1 MNVRGGFMKQAQRF
15 ILRHQAMV
23 LLFLSSTAYA
33 QLTCGSLFGT
43 KNPPIAYEDVKV
55 AISSDKL
62 TKLARSNAP
71 QSWAWFKKFSS
82 DFLPESILKYEGM
95 IEGDPHNGNY
105 GPTVVNGKVKW
116 RSLDYDDAGRGP
128 YVLDFAKFL
137 IATKA
142 VDSVKK
148 VQAHDLWEQYQ
159 RGIEGKEY
167 KNPPKR
173 ITELLEMSATEFRDM
188 EVKKALKFSVGN
200 KLLNDGERSTP
211 IADKKLYT
219 LVMEIF
225 RRNLPENLQVLDVG
239 GREKEGGGSGSV
251 NGEGGAL
258 RFIALVKGHD
268 GRNTIYEL
276 KQDFESGIERYQPQ
290 DVSLQEILDFHVIG
304 EAKSDPNYREVNV
317 NIDGDKRFVLRPKPL
332 YFYDYA
338 NKAKTMTQQQEFEDL
353 SLYNAWYKGR
363 MISQQKNASSYLKA
377 IQADK
382 DAEIF
387 SGIKRMTWEY
397 LEYLEKFLPK

>member
-1 MNVRGGFMKQAQRF
+1 MKYAKRF
-15 ILRHQAMV
+15 TMRHSILAV
-23 LLFLSSTAYA
+23 LLMGQVAQA

-43 KNPPIAYEDVKV
+43 KNPPIAYHEVKV

-71 QSWAWFKKFSS
+71 QSWAWFKKYSNN
-82 DFLPESILKYEGM
+82 FLPDSILKFEGM

-128 YVLDFAKFL
+128 YILDFAKFM

-148 VQAHDLWEQYQ
+148 IKASDLWEQYQ

-173 ITELLEMSATEFRDM
+173 IAELLEMSAADFRNM
-188 EVKKALKFSVGN
+188 EVKKALKFSMGD
-200 KLLNDGERSTP
+200 KLINDGERSSKITG
-211 IADKKLYT
+211 KKMYN

-225 RRNLPENLQVLDVG
+225 SRHLPEGMEVLDVG

-258 RFIALVKGHD
+258 RFIALVKGKD
-268 GRNTIYEL
+268 GRNTLYEL
-276 KQDFESGIERYQPQ
+276 KQDAESGIENYQPQ
-290 DVSLQEILDFHVIG
+290 DVSLQEILNFHVIG
-304 EAKSDPNYREVNV
+304 EGKNDLNYQEINV

-338 NKAKTMTQQQEFEDL
+338 NKAKTMSQQEEFQDL

-363 MISQQKNASSYLKA
+363 MISQQKNASAYLKA
-377 IQADK
+377 IEADK
-382 DAEIF
+382 NNEIF
-387 SGIKRMTWEY
+387 EGMKRMTWEY
-397 LEYLEKFLPK
+397 LEFIEKYLPE

>member
-1 MNVRGGFMKQAQRF
+1 MKNAKRF
-15 ILRHQAMV
+15 TMRHSVLA
-23 LLFLSSTAYA
+23 LLFLAPTAHSA
-33 QLTCGSLFGT
+33 VTCGSLFGT
-43 KNPPIAYEDVKV
+43 KNPPIAYHEVKV

-71 QSWAWFKKFSS
+71 QSWAWFKQYSGH
-82 DFLPESILKYEGM
+82 FLSEDILKYEGM

-128 YVLDFAKFL
+128 YILDFAKFL

-148 VQAHDLWEQYQ
+148 VKISDLWEQYQ

-167 KNPPKR
+167 KNTPKR
-173 ITELLEMSATEFRDM
+173 IAELLEMSATEFRNM
-188 EVKKALKFSVGN
+188 EMKKALKFSNGD
-200 KLLNDGERSTP
+200 KLINDGSRSTK
-211 IADKKLYT
+211 ITDKKMYN
-219 LVMEIF
+219 LVMEVF
-225 RRNLPENLQVLDVG
+225 RRNLPEGMEVLDVG

-258 RFIALVKGHD
+258 RFIALVKGKD
-268 GRNTIYEL
+268 GRNTLYEL
-276 KQDFESGIERYQPQ
+276 KQDAESGIENYQPQ
-290 DVSLQEILDFHVIG
+290 DVSLQEILNFHVIG
-304 EAKSDPNYREVNV
+304 EGKMDANYQEVNV
-317 NIDGDKRFVLRPKPL
+317 NINGDKRFVLRPKPL

-338 NKAKTMTQQQEFEDL
+338 NKAKTMSQQEEFQDL

-363 MISQQKNASSYLKA
+363 MISQQKNAAPYLKA
-377 IQADK
+377 LQADK
-382 DAEIF
+382 NGEIF
-387 SGIKRMTWEY
+387 EGIKRMTWEY
-397 LEYLEKFLPK
+397 LEFIEKYLPE

>member
-1 MNVRGGFMKQAQRF
+1 MTNAKRF
-15 ILRHQAMV
+15 TLRHSV
-23 LLFLSSTAYA
+23 LAVLFLAPMAKATV
-33 QLTCGSLFGT
+33 TCGSLFGT
-43 KNPPIAYEDVKV
+43 KNPPIAYEQVKV

-71 QSWAWFKKFSS
+71 QSWAWFKKYSG
-82 DFLPESILKYEGM
+82 DYLPESILKYEGM

-116 RSLDYDDAGRGP
+116 RSLDYDDAGHGP
-128 YVLDFAKFL
+128 YILDFTKFL

-148 VQAHDLWEQYQ
+148 VKASDLWEQYQ

-173 ITELLEMSATEFRDM
+173 ITELLEMSPQQFRDM
-188 EVKKALKFSVGN
+188 EVKKALKFSNGDR
-200 KLLNDGERSTP
+200 LINDGERSTK
-211 IADKKLYT
+211 ITDKKMHNF
-219 LVMEIF
+219 VMEIF
-225 RRNLPENLQVLDVG
+225 RRHLPEGFEVLDVG

-258 RFIALVKGHD
+258 RFIGLVKGKD
-268 GRNTIYEL
+268 GRNTLYEL
-276 KQDFESGIERYQPQ
+276 KQDFESGIENYQPQ
-290 DVSLQEILDFHVIG
+290 DVSLQEILNFHVIG
-304 EAKSDPNYREVNV
+304 KGQTDANYQEVNV

-338 NKAKTMTQQQEFEDL
+338 NKAKTMSQQEEFQDL
-353 SLYNAWYKGR
+353 TLYNAWYKGR
-363 MISQQKNASSYLKA
+363 MVSQQKNAGSYLKA
-377 IQADK
+377 LQADK
-382 DAEIF
+382 NGEIF
-387 SGIKRMTWEY
+387 EGVKRMTWEY
-397 LEYLEKFLPK
+397 LEFIEKYLPEN

>member
-1 MNVRGGFMKQAQRF
+1 MNYSKRITMRHSILAVLFMGQAAQ
-15 ILRHQAMV
+15 
-23 LLFLSSTAYA
+23 A

-43 KNPPIAYEDVKV
+43 KNPPIAYEQVKV

-71 QSWAWFKKFSS
+71 QSWAWFKKYA
-82 DFLPESILKYEGM
+82 DNFLPESIIKFEGM

-128 YVLDFAKFL
+128 YILDFAKFL

-148 VQAHDLWEQYQ
+148 VKASDLWKQYQ
-159 RGIEGKEY
+159 LGLEGRDY

-173 ITELLEMSATEFRDM
+173 ISELLEMSAAEFRNM
-188 EVKKALKFSVGN
+188 EIKKALKFSKGDR
-200 KLLNDGERSTP
+200 LINDGERSSKIT
-211 IADKKLYT
+211 DKKT
-219 LVMEIF
+219 HDLVVEVF
-225 RRNLPENLQVLDVG
+225 RRHLPQDLVVLDVG

-258 RFIALVKGHD
+258 RFIALVKGKD
-268 GRNTIYEL
+268 GRNTLYEL
-276 KQDFESGIERYQPQ
+276 KQDGESGIENYRPQ
-290 DVSLQEILDFHVIG
+290 DVSLQEILDFHVG
-304 EAKSDPNYREVNV
+304 KNDRNFQEVNV

-338 NKAKTMTQQQEFEDL
+338 NKAKTMSQHEEFASL
-353 SLYNAWYKGR
+353 TLYNAWYKGR
-363 MISQQKNASSYLKA
+363 MISQQKNAEPYLKA
-377 IQADK
+377 LQNDK
-382 DAEIF
+382 NNEIF
-387 SGIKRMTWEY
+387 EGVKRMSWEY
-397 LEYLEKFLPK
+397 LEFIEKYLPE